1 MGWECGRLAME
12 YWPNLIA
19 YTETGLISFFPPPSF
34 QQLGAY
40 SRAAFMLRCGRPL
53 PLQGCLE
60 TSMLV
65 RHLLDRR

>member
-1 MGWECGRLAME
+1 
-12 YWPNLIA
+12 LIA
-19 YTETGLISFFPPPSF
+19 YTETGSISFLPPPSF

-65 RHLLDRR
+65 RHLLDGR